1 MKGGHDARIGRLE
14 GRIRPRVGPRGID
27 MRRPPDPLQVAIL
40 DELEHYVPLEEQSYT
55 PEVVRTCVGR
65 ALLGADLS
73 AEEVRDLAPAYEQMF
88 NSYFEETE
96 GGGGEPY

>member
-1 MKGGHDARIGRLE
+1 MTK
-14 GRIRPRVGPRGID
+14 
-27 MRRPPDPLQVAIL
+27 PPDLLQVAIL
-40 DELEHYVPLEEQSYT
+40 EVLEAYVPLKDQPSEAM
-55 PEVVRTCVGR
+55 PEIVRGCVGR
-65 ALLGADLS
+65 VLVNADLS